1 MSARAP
7 RPSILIVCTGN
18 SARSQMAEAL
28 LRHRAGD
35 TLEVLSAGTAP
46 AREVHPLAVE
56 VMAEQGLSLHGQ
68 HPKTLDAVMHARGGR
83 PVDLAVTVCGHA
95 RETCP
100 HVAGARTQ
108 IHIGF
113 DDPAAAPGDDDAQR
127 AVFRRVAAEIE
138 ARLDEMLAALP
149 D

>member
-1 MSARAP
+1 M

-28 LRHRAGD
+28 LRDRVGD
-35 TLEVLSAGTAP
+35 AVEVLSAGTEPAP
-46 AREVHPLAVE
+46 EVNPVAVE
-56 VMAEQGLSLHGQ
+56 VMAERGLSLAGHR
-68 HPKTLDAVMHARGGR
+68 PKTIDQVTAAREGR

-95 RETCP
+95 QRTCP
-100 HVAGARTQ
+100 HVPGARAQ
-108 IHIGF
+108 IHVGF
-113 DDPAAAPGDDDAQR
+113 DDPAAVEGDPEQRR

-149 D
+149 PPD